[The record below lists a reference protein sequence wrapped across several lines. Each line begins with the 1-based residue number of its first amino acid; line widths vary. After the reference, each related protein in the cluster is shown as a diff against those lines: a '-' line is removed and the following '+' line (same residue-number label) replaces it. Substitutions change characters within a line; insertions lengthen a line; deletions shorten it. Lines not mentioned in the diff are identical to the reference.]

1 MSKKFK
7 IALITYQYGYNEGT
21 LLQAYATARL
31 LRERLAEAIVDV
43 VDWRHP
49 LKEKITFSRPRN
61 AREKSLREFFETHL
75 ENKGR
80 IIRSSHPKPVFKEVS
95 RNYHLVVVGSDEV
108 WRLDYQWVRR
118 FGLKYHKQ
126 PNPWAPP
133 FPNIYW
139 PNAKDLGIPCV
150 SLASSI
156 SEMNQVELIPQ
167 HHLEKIRA
175 SLSEFKLIS
184 VRDTRSRDFIESI
197 IEGVEPCWLPDPT
210 FSLPNATPDQLANLR
225 TRLNL
230 QVGGGNAQKIA
241 LVNCHVPLSSLHD
254 VVNSCKNM
262 GYLVVGMSHHVEGA
276 DINLSEIAI
285 GPFDWAAIPALA
297 NLLITDRF
305 HGAVFALKNNVPVI
319 ALDHRNQISGS
330 ESKIRDLLGR
340 FGLLSYW
347 FPVNDGTVADL
358 SELNDRIKNI
368 QTSWPGEAVKYTC
381 LEFSKR
387 LVEFIDGPLTEL
399 ISNIR
404 DRARA

>member
-1 MSKKFK
+1 MSEYFK

-31 LRERLAEAIVDV
+31 LRQKLPSCIVDV
-43 VDWRHP
+43 IDWRHP
-49 LKEKITFSRPRN
+49 LKEKITFPRPRN

-75 ENKGR
+75 ENKAR
-80 IIRSSHPKPVFKEVS
+80 IIRSNHPKPVFKEVS

-108 WRLDYQWVRR
+108 WRLDYQWIRR
-118 FGLKYHKQ
+118 FGLKYFKQ
-126 PNPWAPP
+126 TNPWAPP

-156 SEMNQVELIPQ
+156 SEMNQVELIPRR
-167 HHLEKIRA
+167 HLEKIRA
-175 SLSEFKLIS
+175 ALSEFNLIS
-184 VRDTRSRDFIESI
+184 VRDTRSRDFIKSI
-197 IEGVEPCWLPDPT
+197 IEGIEPCWLPDPT
-210 FSLPNATPDQLANLR
+210 FSLPNSTTDQLANLR
-225 TRLNL
+225 TKLNL
-230 QVGGGNAQKIA
+230 QATETGQKIA
-241 LVNCHVPLSSLHD
+241 LVNCHVPVTSLRD

-262 GYLVVGMSHHVEGA
+262 GYLVVGMSHHIDGA
-276 DINLSEIAI
+276 DMNLSEIAI

-347 FPVNDGTVADL
+347 FPINDGVVADL
-358 SELNDRIKNI
+358 SELNDRIKNV
-368 QTSWPGEAVKYTC
+368 QTSWPGAAVKDTC

-387 LVEFIDGPLTEL
+387 LVEFIDGPLTDL
-399 ISNIR
+399 ISSIR

>member
-43 VDWRHP
+43 IDWRHP

-184 VRDTRSRDFIESI
+184 VRDTRSRDFIKSI

-230 QVGGGNAQKIA
+230 HVGENAQKIA

-387 LVEFIDGPLTEL
+387 LVEFIDGPLTDL
-399 ISNIR
+399 ISSIR